1 MEDQQS
7 LFEFNVDEASANEI
21 VEMTRWS
28 KLFAI
33 LLSCVLVIVL
43 SFFIMASGRLAAELT
58 AQMGD
63 EKSLF
68 IGFVY
73 VVVILVV
80 AVAGIMMFFLMRS
93 SNRIR
98 NGLHQH
104 DQLLFNS
111 GLNDLK
117 IYFIFMG
124 VISILSLCGSL
135 LAFL

>member
-7 LFEFNVDEASANEI
+7 LFEFKVDDASANEI

-43 SFFIMASGRLAAELT
+43 SVFILASGRLSAELT

-63 EKSLF
+63 EKSIFL
-68 IGFVY
+68 GFVY
-73 VVVILVV
+73 VVIILVL

-93 SNRIR
+93 SNRIK
-98 NGLHQH
+98 NGLYQH

>member
-7 LFEFNVDEASANEI
+7 LFEFNVDDASANEI

-43 SFFIMASGRLAAELT
+43 SVFILASGRLSAELT

-63 EKSLF
+63 EKSIFL
-68 IGFVY
+68 GFVY
-73 VVVILVV
+73 VVIILVL

-93 SNRIR
+93 SNRIK
-98 NGLHQH
+98 NGLYQH

>member
-43 SFFIMASGRLAAELT
+43 SFFIMASGKLSAELT

-63 EKSLF
+63 EKSIFL
-68 IGFVY
+68 GFVY
-73 VVVILVV
+73 VVVILIL
-80 AVAGIMMFFLMRS
+80 AVAGIMMFFLLRS
-93 SNRIR
+93 ANRIR
-98 NGLHQH
+98 NGLYQH

-124 VISILSLCGSL
+124 VISILSLCSSL

>member
-7 LFEFNVDEASANEI
+7 LFEFNVDEASASEI

-33 LLSCVLVIVL
+33 LLSCLLVVVL
-43 SFFIMASGRLAAELT
+43 SFFIMASGRLSAELT

-68 IGFVY
+68 LGFVY
-73 VVVILVV
+73 VVVILVL
-80 AVAGIMMFFLMRS
+80 AVAGIMIFFLMRS
-93 SNRIR
+93 SNRIK
-98 NGLHQH
+98 NGLYQH

-124 VISILSLCGSL
+124 VISILSLCSSL

>member
-1 MEDQQS
+1 MENQQS

-33 LLSCVLVIVL
+33 LLSCLLVVVL
-43 SFFIMASGRLAAELT
+43 SFFIMASGRLSAELT

-68 IGFVY
+68 LGFVY
-73 VVVILVV
+73 VVVILVL
-80 AVAGIMMFFLMRS
+80 AVAGIMIFFLMRS
-93 SNRIR
+93 SNRIK
-98 NGLHQH
+98 NGLYQH

-124 VISILSLCGSL
+124 VISILSLCSSL

>member
-21 VEMTRWS
+21 VEMTRWT

-33 LLSCVLVIVL
+33 LLGCVLVVVL
-43 SFFIMASGRLAAELT
+43 MIFIIASGKLTSELT
-58 AQMGD
+58 EQMGD
-63 EKSLF
+63 EKSIF
-68 IGFVY
+68 IGFLY
-73 VVVILVV
+73 VMIILVL
-80 AVAGIMMFFLMRS
+80 AVAGIMLFFLLRA

-98 NGLHQH
+98 NGLYRH

-117 IYFIFMG
+117 IYFIFVG
-124 VISILSLCGSL
+124 VISILSLCSSL
-135 LAFL
+135 LTSF

>member
-43 SFFIMASGRLAAELT
+43 AFFIMASGKLSAELT
-58 AQMGD
+58 QQMGD
-63 EKSLF
+63 EKSIFL
-68 IGFVY
+68 GFVY
-73 VVVILVV
+73 VVVILIL
-80 AVAGIMMFFLMRS
+80 AVAGIMMFFLLRS
-93 SNRIR
+93 ANRIR
-98 NGLHQH
+98 NGLYQH

-124 VISILSLCGSL
+124 VISILSLCSSL

>member
-7 LFEFNVDEASANEI
+7 LFEFNVDEASATEI

-33 LLSCVLVIVL
+33 LLSCVLAIAL
-43 SFFIMASGRLAAELT
+43 MFFIVASSKLT
-58 AQMGD
+58 TDLTEQMGD

-68 IGFVY
+68 IGFLY
-73 VVVILVV
+73 VVIILVL
-80 AVAGIMMFFLMRS
+80 AVAGIMMFFLLRS
-93 SNRIR
+93 SNRIK
-98 NGLHQH
+98 NGLYQH

-117 IYFIFMG
+117 IYFIFVG
-124 VISILSLCGSL
+124 VMSILSLCTSL
-135 LAFL
+135 LASL

>member
-43 SFFIMASGRLAAELT
+43 SFFIMASGKLSAELT
-58 AQMGD
+58 QQMGD
-63 EKSLF
+63 EKSIFL
-68 IGFVY
+68 GFVY
-73 VVVILVV
+73 VVVILIL
-80 AVAGIMMFFLMRS
+80 AVAGIMMFFLLRS
-93 SNRIR
+93 ANRIR
-98 NGLHQH
+98 NGLYQH

-124 VISILSLCGSL
+124 VISILSLCSSL